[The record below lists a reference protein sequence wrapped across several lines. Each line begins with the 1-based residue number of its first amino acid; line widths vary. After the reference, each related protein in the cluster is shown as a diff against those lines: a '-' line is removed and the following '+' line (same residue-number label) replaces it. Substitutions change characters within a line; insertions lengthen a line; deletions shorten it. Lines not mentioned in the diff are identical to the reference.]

1 MHVFRKLGMKHE
13 ACFAG
18 KLNGKSCRMQMQ
30 MRETDVCHELLD
42 PEALNTHDAIQSNV
56 TLGVVKMADK
66 CRRCLTTC
74 L

>member
-1 MHVFRKLGMKHE
+1 
-13 ACFAG
+13 
-18 KLNGKSCRMQMQ
+18 MQMQ

-66 CRRCLTTC
+66 CRRCRTADARITNGAI
-74 L
+74 